1 MNATPTDRLL
11 ALAGVFQ
18 AAILVDRMAHR
29 GRGALDVAAL
39 DASINSLYAT
49 DAENVAAVYGSAAGV
64 RLGLKALSEQLGQRR
79 MDPQHPITY
88 YLASLLFLE
97 GRIQHSPPLVQR
109 LTDGIRAALAKIPMF
124 GADGA
129 PVLTHLAEVYQQTA
143 GEAGPRIVVRGD
155 PEQIKVAGAADLIRV
170 LLLAGIRSAWLWR
183 QCGGQRWSLLLQ
195 GRRLRRDAGALLAS
209 LDAA

>member
-18 AAILVDRMAHR
+18 AAVLVDRMAHR
-29 GRGALDVAAL
+29 GRGALDAAAL
-39 DASINSLYAT
+39 QASINSLYAT
-49 DAENVAAVYGSAAGV
+49 DAENVAAVYGGAAGV
-64 RLGLKALSEQLGQRR
+64 RVGLEALSEHLGQRG
-79 MDPQHPITY
+79 MDARHPITY

-97 GRIQHSPPLVQR
+97 GRVQRSPLLAQR

-129 PVLTHLAEVYQQTA
+129 PVLTHLAAVYQETA
-143 GEAGPRIVVRGD
+143 GQAGPRIVVRGD
-155 PEQIKVAGAADLIRV
+155 PEQIKAAGAADLIRV

-183 QCGGQRWSLLLQ
+183 QCGGRRLTLLLQ
-195 GRRLRRDAGALLAS
+195 TRRLRRDAGALLAQI
-209 LDAA
+209 DAA

>member
-18 AAILVDRMAHR
+18 AAVLVDRMAHR
-29 GRGALDVAAL
+29 GRGALDAAAL
-39 DASINSLYAT
+39 AASINSLYAT
-49 DAENVAAVYGSAAGV
+49 DAENVAAVYGGAAGV

-97 GRIQHSPPLVQR
+97 GRIQRSPPLVHR

-155 PEQIKVAGAADLIRV
+155 PEQIKAAGAADLIRV

-195 GRRLRRDAGALLAS
+195 SGRLRRDAGALLARI
-209 LDAA
+209 DAA